1 MAEQGNVTVN
11 LVWDGTATAQFYMN
25 DSLIETVIK
34 QYVAVRGRERLL
46 ELIGAA
52 DGGSELGSVTG
63 SEMERLDII
72 SISSGTEDS
81 RSEGTDNEG
90 TEGQFD
96 DAEESSDEEEVDAA
110 CATQEPAETNGSSGS
125 GESSTAAVWPF
136 RSCAWHPPQRQRG
149 TKRKRDE
156 DGD

>member
-1 MAEQGNVTVN
+1 MVN

-25 DSLIETVIK
+25 DSLVEMVIK
-34 QYVAVRGRERLL
+34 QYVAARGRGRLR
-46 ELIGAA
+46 ELIGATE
-52 DGGSELGSVTG
+52 GGSEAGSATG
-63 SEMERLDII
+63 SEVERLDII
-72 SISSGTEDS
+72 SISSGTETSGGED
-81 RSEGTDNEG
+81 TDHEG

-96 DAEESSDEEEVDAA
+96 DAEEPSDEEEVDRA
-110 CATQEPAETNGSSGS
+110 CATQEPAETDGSSGS
-125 GESSTAAVWPF
+125 SEGSTAAVWPF

>member
-34 QYVAVRGRERLL
+34 QYVAVRGRDRLL

-96 DAEESSDEEEVDAA
+96 DAEESSDEERVDEART
-110 CATQEPAETNGSSGS
+110 TQELEESDGNSENGEG
-125 GESSTAAVWPF
+125 GTDAVWPF
-136 RSCAWHPPQRQRG
+136 RSCAWHPPQRLRG